1 MFLLSSKLLMF
12 LSKRLWNVTPEFT
25 LGDASHFGW
34 KSYGWPAFF
43 GGKLHVQQSLN
54 NNLKSTRLMSLM
66 IYYVLLFRI
75 LNFAEGRNSKRVNR
89 KKTLSNACAQNLKD
103 YNCESLQHSPA
114 NHTFLLLCKA
124 AILQKL
130 TQETPLLTKQLHAAT
145 NVNLRKLHDSSTP
158 GHDSIF
164 LCFMWRITKSE
175 RQQR

>member
-89 KKTLSNACAQNLKD
+89 KKKRYQMHALKIWKTII
-103 YNCESLQHSPA
+103 CLQHSPA
-114 NHTFLLLCKA
+114 NHTFLLLFKA
-124 AILQKL
+124 AILRKL